1 MHLAKDKL
9 RFSLCSLLMLS
20 HLREVLG
27 LLDKVLMMHQCT
39 SKKKKKKKLGK
50 PVERII
56 INVPFLK
63 YN

>member
-39 SKKKKKKKLGK
+39 SKKKKLGK